1 MRTRMHAT
9 ESPRQLVTSSHR
21 RLASVSFGRNTD
33 RLSKRHEATAKTNLK
48 CLLTKQSELAALR
61 RPRER
66 GREKEKERERTD
78 ASLRRLLL
86 SMTIIFAAPPPT
98 LPTTFRPRAVNHN
111 GSPERVTC
119 SPSVIVLLHKRAFRT
134 SPLHFAP
141 FLMNYIFASCSFT
154 YEFIPTLEIYHY
166 A

>member
-1 MRTRMHAT
+1 MRAT
-9 ESPRQLVTSSHR
+9 ESPRQLVTSSREHR

-66 GREKEKERERTD
+66 ENRCFY
-78 ASLRRLLL
+78 RLLL
-86 SMTIIFAAPPPT
+86 SMAIIFAAAPPT

-111 GSPERVTC
+111 DSQRALRGTAHTC
-119 SPSVIVLLHKRAFRT
+119 DIVPLIILHDEHIQR
-134 SPLHFAP
+134 P
-141 FLMNYIFASCSFT
+141 FLRIIFSQTGMYLVTLTLKIQLA
-154 YEFIPTLEIYHY
+154 YLKFIVI
-166 A
+166 